1 MIEAWLKSAP
11 RPTTFCTGVSA
22 AALAM
27 SFAGVPDLPAD
38 PAWIAVILC
47 GVPILYVAGR
57 GIMDGF
63 DIRAGVLV
71 SLALIAALLTK
82 EYFAAG
88 EVALIMQI
96 GTLLED
102 WTVARAR
109 AGLEGLAALA
119 PQMAHR
125 LRGDVQETVPAAEVR
140 SGDLLVVRAGE
151 TVPVDGTVT
160 AGESAMDAAV
170 MTGESLPVDKRAGD
184 AVISGT
190 VNTYGTFTMRAE
202 KAATD
207 SSLQRMIA
215 LAREADAKKAP
226 IVRLADRWASWL
238 VGIALLCALLVW
250 WGTGELVRGV
260 TVLVVFCHCAFV
272 LATPTAVAASIGN
285 LTRHGVLIRTG
296 DALERLAG
304 VRTVAFDKTGTLT
317 HGTPRV
323 VAVRALSGAYT
334 DEEVLRLAAA
344 AEQHSEH
351 PLGRAVVAAYLEHGM
366 PLPPARDT
374 QVCAGRGITAE
385 VERRKITVGSP
396 ALLAEYAAADAA
408 EQRAAAYAQDGAT
421 VSCVAV
427 DDEIIGI
434 VALADTLRAEAAA
447 VVAALH
453 ARGIDTVLLTGDG
466 AAAAEHIGAQ
476 AGIAEL
482 RSALLPADKMNYVA
496 DEGRRIAMVGDGIND
511 ALALKAAYVGVAV
524 GGVGSDIAAASA
536 DAVLVAGG
544 VRRLPHLFAMAER
557 CMWKVRQNI
566 FLGLCINF
574 VAVMLSALGMLTPV
588 TGALWHNAGS
598 VFVVVNAALLLRA
611 RDD

>member
-1 MIEAWLKSAP
+1 
-11 RPTTFCTGVSA
+11 
-22 AALAM
+22 
-27 SFAGVPDLPAD
+27 
-38 PAWIAVILC
+38 
-47 GVPILYVAGR
+47 
-57 GIMDGF
+57 
-63 DIRAGVLV
+63 
-71 SLALIAALLTK
+71 
-82 EYFAAG
+82 
-88 EVALIMQI
+88 
-96 GTLLED
+96 
-102 WTVARAR
+102 
-109 AGLEGLAALA
+109 
-119 PQMAHR
+119 
-125 LRGDVQETVPAAEVR
+125 
-140 SGDLLVVRAGE
+140 
-151 TVPVDGTVT
+151 
-160 AGESAMDAAV
+160 MDAAV

-260 TVLVVFCHCAFV
+260 TVLVVFCPCAFV

>member
-11 RPTTFCTGVSA
+11 RPTTFCAGVSA

-119 PQMAHR
+119 PQAAHR

-140 SGDLLVVRAGE
+140 AGDLLVVRAGE

-160 AGESAMDAAV
+160 AGESAVDAAV

-238 VGIALLCALLVW
+238 VGIALACALLV
-250 WGTGELVRGV
+250 
-260 TVLVVFCHCAFV
+260 
-272 LATPTAVAASIGN
+272 
-285 LTRHGVLIRTG
+285 
-296 DALERLAG
+296 
-304 VRTVAFDKTGTLT
+304 
-317 HGTPRV
+317 
-323 VAVRALSGAYT
+323 
-334 DEEVLRLAAA
+334 
-344 AEQHSEH
+344 
-351 PLGRAVVAAYLEHGM
+351 
-366 PLPPARDT
+366 
-374 QVCAGRGITAE
+374 
-385 VERRKITVGSP
+385 
-396 ALLAEYAAADAA
+396 
-408 EQRAAAYAQDGAT
+408 
-421 VSCVAV
+421 
-427 DDEIIGI
+427 
-434 VALADTLRAEAAA
+434 
-447 VVAALH
+447 
-453 ARGIDTVLLTGDG
+453 
-466 AAAAEHIGAQ
+466 
-476 AGIAEL
+476 
-482 RSALLPADKMNYVA
+482 
-496 DEGRRIAMVGDGIND
+496 
-511 ALALKAAYVGVAV
+511 
-524 GGVGSDIAAASA
+524 
-536 DAVLVAGG
+536 
-544 VRRLPHLFAMAER
+544 
-557 CMWKVRQNI
+557 
-566 FLGLCINF
+566 
-574 VAVMLSALGMLTPV
+574 
-588 TGALWHNAGS
+588 
-598 VFVVVNAALLLRA
+598 
-611 RDD
+611 

>member
-47 GVPILYVAGR
+47 DVPILYVAGR

-226 IVRLADRWASWL
+226 IVRLADRWALARRHRAPLRSPRL
-238 VGIALLCALLVW
+238 VG
-250 WGTGELVRGV
+250 
-260 TVLVVFCHCAFV
+260 
-272 LATPTAVAASIGN
+272 N
-285 LTRHGVLIRTG
+285 
-296 DALERLAG
+296 
-304 VRTVAFDKTGTLT
+304 
-317 HGTPRV
+317 
-323 VAVRALSGAYT
+323 
-334 DEEVLRLAAA
+334 
-344 AEQHSEH
+344 
-351 PLGRAVVAAYLEHGM
+351 GRAR
-366 PLPPARDT
+366 ARRYG
-374 QVCAGRGITAE
+374 A
-385 VERRKITVGSP
+385 RR
-396 ALLAEYAAADAA
+396 
-408 EQRAAAYAQDGAT
+408 
-421 VSCVAV
+421 
-427 DDEIIGI
+427 
-434 VALADTLRAEAAA
+434 
-447 VVAALH
+447 
-453 ARGIDTVLLTGDG
+453 
-466 AAAAEHIGAQ
+466 
-476 AGIAEL
+476 
-482 RSALLPADKMNYVA
+482 LLPL
-496 DEGRRIAMVGDGIND
+496 R
-511 ALALKAAYVGVAV
+511 
-524 GGVGSDIAAASA
+524 
-536 DAVLVAGG
+536 
-544 VRRLPHLFAMAER
+544 
-557 CMWKVRQNI
+557 
-566 FLGLCINF
+566 
-574 VAVMLSALGMLTPV
+574 
-588 TGALWHNAGS
+588 
-598 VFVVVNAALLLRA
+598 LRA
-611 RDD
+611 RHADGRRGEHRQPHASRRFDPYGRCARAPCRRPNRRL

>member
-11 RPTTFCTGVSA
+11 RPTTFCAGVSA

-119 PQMAHR
+119 PQAAHR

-140 SGDLLVVRAGE
+140 AGDLLVVRAGE

-160 AGESAMDAAV
+160 AGESAVDAAV

-238 VGIALLCALLVW
+238 VGIALACALLVW

-260 TVLVVFCHCAFV
+260 TVLVVFCPCAFV

-296 DALERLAG
+296 DALERLAR
-304 VRTVAFDKTGTLT
+304 VQTVAFDKTGTLT

-366 PLPPARDT
+366 PLPSARDT
-374 QVCAGRGITAE
+374 QVRAGRGITAE

-396 ALLAEYAAADAA
+396 ALLAEYAAADTA
-408 EQRAAAYAQDGAT
+408 EQRAAAYARDGAT

-453 ARGIDTVLLTGDG
+453 ARGIDTVLLTGDS

-496 DEGRRIAMVGDGIND
+496 DERRRIAMVGDGIND

-557 CMWKVRQNI
+557 CMRKVRQNI

-574 VAVMLSALGMLTPV
+574 VAVALSALGLLTPV

-598 VFVVVNAALLLRA
+598 VLVVVNAALLLRA